1 MSEHPDKELMAFGVS
16 IREARE
22 AQAMTPAE
30 LATASNI
37 DQQDLEAVEAGRLA
51 PAEDFLL
58 ALSAGLHID
67 AEALGV
73 YVDSA
78 AVLATFGRRVRELR
92 VWRGLS
98 QDALGRLS
106 SLHRTAIHK
115 FEKGGTD
122 PRLTSIRRIARGLGV
137 PPRALIEDDAEH
149 PQRVADET

>member
-1 MSEHPDKELMAFGVS
+1 MGYPVADRQLELRPSGEQSRLVRRHAC
-16 IREARE
+16 
-22 AQAMTPAE
+22 
-30 LATASNI
+30 ASK
-37 DQQDLEAVEAGRLA
+37 DT
-51 PAEDFLL
+51 
-58 ALSAGLHID
+58 
-67 AEALGV
+67 EALGV